1 VSVGF
6 EVVASS
12 RVHSA
17 ENDFSNC
24 TKVYEVESGSNVY
37 ESDTSNNTYNEG
49 GADENGLK
57 YNLKGGGIA
66 LHTYSDSVSTYL
78 AHKITSID
86 DVDNVAATTI
96 THHTITG
103 FLKSDEFDTKGWVK
117 AVIVG
122 DISGTNGS
130 KTLILQLDGNDVS
143 KIIIPAARA
152 GDYVAE
158 LSMSVLATSSQR
170 LWATCILDD
179 GGCISNAGTASIDLG
194 FTSAKDLTIKSTLAH
209 DDDEINVRYIEI
221 WRGEA

>member
-1 VSVGF
+1 
-6 EVVASS
+6 
-12 RVHSA
+12 
-17 ENDFSNC
+17 
-24 TKVYEVESGSNVY
+24 
-37 ESDTSNNTYNEG
+37 
-49 GADENGLK
+49 
-57 YNLKGGGIA
+57 
-66 LHTYSDSVSTYL
+66 
-78 AHKITSID
+78 
-86 DVDNVAATTI
+86 
-96 THHTITG
+96 
-103 FLKSDEFDTKGWVK
+103 
-117 AVIVG
+117 VIVG